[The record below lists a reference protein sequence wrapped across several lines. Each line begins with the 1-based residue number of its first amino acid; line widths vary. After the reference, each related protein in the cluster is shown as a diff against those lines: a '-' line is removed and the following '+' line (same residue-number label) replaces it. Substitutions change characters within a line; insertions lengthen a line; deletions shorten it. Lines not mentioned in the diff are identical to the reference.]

1 MGVTPKVTWP
11 QVLAWRMERQYLAPV
26 GKVSV
31 EDVVGRLGA
40 IQAQSEQSVE
50 LSVGL
55 RRAKS
60 AYGDVAAAL
69 VDGRLIKAFTFRG
82 ATHLMTPQHGGNYLR
97 VRAAGKQWEL
107 RSWQTFYR
115 LTAADWPD
123 FRGFVRD
130 ALASGPLTLR
140 EIGAALAA
148 EPRFRHASTFFPDKA
163 WTLVKALMWQGDM
176 CFAPPVSGRATFQRL
191 DANPRWPGLPE
202 LDNAGRRATED
213 YFSAY
218 GPATPAHLQHW
229 LGEGLSAGRKRV
241 SGWFEGLRGRLA
253 EVSVEGTP
261 AFIRQ
266 EHLGALMKAKQA
278 DTVRLLPAYD
288 QWLMGA
294 GTNDPHVV
302 PAAKRA
308 LVSGGRNVVIVGGVV
323 AGIWA
328 LKGDD
333 LKIDWFKARGA
344 PTGGV
349 VTDEIDRV
357 ARILGR
363 PILGRPILADG

>member
-1 MGVTPKVTWP
+1 MG
-11 QVLAWRMERQYLAPV
+11 RQMLAPM
-26 GKVSV
+26 GAGPV

-69 VDGRLIKAFTFRG
+69 ADGRLVKAFTFRG
-82 ATHLMTPQHGGNYLR
+82 ATHLMTPQDGGNYLR

-107 RSWQTFYR
+107 RSWQTFYKLR
-115 LTAADWPD
+115 PADWPD
-123 FRGFVRD
+123 FRAYVRD
-130 ALASGPLTLR
+130 ALGAGPLTL
-140 EIGAALAA
+140 EELGAALAA
-148 EPRFRHASTFFPDKA
+148 DRRYRHLGKFFPDRP
-163 WTLVKALMWQGDM
+163 WTLIKALMWQGDM
-176 CFAPPVSGRATFQRL
+176 CFGRPISGRATFQRL

-202 LDNAGRRATED
+202 LDEAGRRATED

-261 AFIRQ
+261 AFVLE
-266 EHLGALMKAKQA
+266 EHLGALMKAKSA

-308 LVSGGRNVVIVGGVV
+308 LVSGGRNVVTVGGVV

-333 LKIDWFKARGA
+333 VKIDWFKAQGA

-349 VTDEIDRV
+349 VSDEIDRV

-363 PILGRPILADG
+363 SISAP

>member
-1 MGVTPKVTWP
+1 
-11 QVLAWRMERQYLAPV
+11 MERQYLAPV
-26 GKVSV
+26 GKASV

-69 VDGRLIKAFTFRG
+69 LDGRLIKAFTFRG
-82 ATHLMTPQHGGNYLR
+82 ATHLMTPQDSGVYLR

-107 RSWQTFYR
+107 RSWQTFYK
-115 LTAADWPD
+115 LTAAEWPD
-123 FRGFVRD
+123 FRAYVRD
-130 ALASGPLTLR
+130 ALAAGPLTL
-140 EIGAALAA
+140 EGLGTALNADRRYKHLA
-148 EPRFRHASTFFPDKA
+148 KFFPDRP
-163 WTLVKALMWQGDM
+163 WTLAKALMWQGDM
-176 CFAPPVSGRATFQRL
+176 CFAPPISGRATFQRL
-191 DANPRWPGLPE
+191 DANPLWPGMPE
-202 LDNAGRRATED
+202 LDDAGRRATQG
-213 YFSAY
+213 YFAAY

-241 SGWFEGLRGRLA
+241 SGWFESLRGRLA
-253 EVSVEGTP
+253 EVSIDGKP
-261 AFIRQ
+261 AFVLEEQ
-266 EHLGALMKAKQA
+266 LSSLTKAKPTDA
-278 DTVRLLPAYD
+278 VRLLPAYD

-333 LKIDWFKARGA
+333 LKIDWSKPRGA
-344 PTGGV
+344 PTGAA
-349 VTDEIDRV
+349 VTAEIDRV
-357 ARILGR
+357 ARILG
-363 PILGRPILADG
+363 PPSNANG